1 MNSSAN
7 EIVLQGLTLSEG
19 IAIGLPFFFPT
30 VEDQVPKF
38 AIAEEDLEKE
48 LDRYKKAIYKSEKD
62 LRKLCLNLEKEDAN
76 EVIEIL
82 KAHLEILKDPLL
94 NSNMER
100 KLYEERRNIE
110 SIFQDTIYE
119 FKERFLGLSDSFFQ
133 DRVKDIVDVSKRIL
147 RHLSLSKDSKFFQVP
162 FGSVVFSKELMP
174 SDIAEVNNNQVS
186 AFVTQR
192 GGLTSH
198 TAIIARAKGIPFIAN
213 IDTQLIGKTE
223 INSIIVDGF
232 KGVVILN
239 PNLTTLKKY
248 QKTIKGKQGLFD
260 KLQEIAHLKT
270 ETLDKET
277 VNLFGNI
284 ETQSDI
290 DLLLK
295 YNASGVGL
303 FRSEYLFLMG
313 REFPTEEDQFNVYR
327 SFVKKLGKLP
337 LVIRIFD
344 IGGDKNN
351 EYILKQNKDLA
362 NEMNPVLG
370 CRAIRYLMSNE
381 AILISQLRA
390 ILRASIYGNIHIL
403 VPMVSDVSELLFVRE
418 KIQQV
423 RGELEKENILLPK
436 KIPLGCM
443 IEVPSSAIMSE
454 VIAQEADFLSIGTND
469 LIQYVMAADRT
480 NPHLSH
486 IYTASHPSIIR
497 LIQMVVEAAINNH
510 KPLLLCGEIAAD
522 AKFIPIL
529 LGLGIR
535 DLSVSSRHLPL
546 VKDAIRKI
554 NLQEAIELTKKALKL
569 TKKEE
574 LQEFIQKNYQERL
587 AAKN

>member
-1 MNSSAN
+1 MNSNTN

-30 VEDQVPKF
+30 VDDQVPKF

-62 LRKLCLNLEKEDAN
+62 LRKLCLNLENEDAN

-94 NSNMER
+94 NSNMEK

-162 FGSVVFSKELMP
+162 FGSVIFSKELMP

-213 IDTQLIGKTE
+213 IDTQLIGETE

-260 KLQEIAHLKT
+260 KLQEIAHLTT

-284 ETQSDI
+284 EMQSDI

-313 REFPTEEDQFNVYR
+313 REFPTEEDQFKVYR

-351 EYILKQNKDLA
+351 EFILKQNKDLA

-381 AILISQLRA
+381 AILISQLKA

-403 VPMVSDVSELLFVRE
+403 VPMVSDVSELMFVRE
-418 KIQQV
+418 KIQQA
-423 RGELEKENILLPK
+423 RKDLEKENILLPK

-454 VIAQEADFLSIGTND
+454 VIAKEADFLSIGTND

-497 LIQMVVEAAINNH
+497 LIQMVVEAALNNN
-510 KPLLLCGEIAAD
+510 KPLLLCGEMAAD
-522 AKFIPIL
+522 PKYLPIL

-554 NLQEAIELTKKALKL
+554 DLQEAIEFTKEALKL
-569 TKKEE
+569 TKKKE
-574 LQEFIQKNYQERL
+574 LQEFIQKNYQDRL